1 MLEVQA
7 HQQLKHLLRADAGQW
22 EHQLTLSRLVGR
34 SLRRRDQTRIQL
46 SAGSNERWWLALLVP
61 LCLQSRNTVLVLDQ
75 QQRQRFLNLERPR
88 LLQSDLRL
96 GCWSGIHPPKGDQ
109 LWLLTHD
116 QLITAYRLGHLR
128 HDDHLVIPEA
138 EHLATRLRDAMTVKL
153 DARHW
158 EELRTAFPATGQ
170 GLLDLHERLSRH
182 LFARGSGNFR
192 QLCMPES
199 ALTSVRDLLQLT
211 GPAPEPWCQLTT
223 MGMDTWASWARLDH
237 EHLQWQ
243 WTLQPLEPLEVI
255 RDLFKHRPW
264 TLIHGDGGCRR
275 ASSSAP
281 ADRDDP
287 VVRIDLR
294 EPPRSE
300 PIPIYAPRR
309 QPLPNTEIYASHL
322 LDQCRRL
329 ILGRSGL
336 TLVLADDAALR
347 QRLTSELAAEFGSRV
362 TLDHASDK
370 SNGVICTSWSWWM
383 THQSTLPEP
392 EQLITALLPI
402 ASLADP
408 LTAARVQV
416 LKKQGRDWFRD
427 LLLPEAL
434 AILIPAI
441 APLRRNGGRLAL
453 LDGRV
458 RSRSWGEQVFR
469 ALEPWSSLQRLL
481 PD

>member
-46 SAGSNERWWLALLVP
+46 SAGSDERWWLALLVP
-61 LCLQSRNTVLVLDQ
+61 LCLQSRNTVLVLDP

-88 LLQSDLRL
+88 LLQSDLRV
-96 GCWSGIHPPKGDQ
+96 GCWSGIHPPTGDQ
-109 LWLLTHD
+109 LWLLTPN
-116 QLITAYRLGHLR
+116 QLISAYRLGQLR
-128 HDDHLVIPEA
+128 RDDHLVIPEA
-138 EHLATRLRDAMTVKL
+138 EHLATRLREAMTVQV
-153 DARHW
+153 DTRHW

-170 GLLDLHERLSRH
+170 GLLDLYERLSRQ
-182 LFARGSGNFR
+182 LFAHGSGKSR
-192 QLCMPES
+192 QLSMPDS
-199 ALTSVRDLLQLT
+199 ALTSIRDLLQLT
-211 GPAPEPWCQLTT
+211 GPAPDPWSHLAS

-243 WTLQPLEPLEVI
+243 WTLQPLEPLEEI
-255 RDLFKHRPW
+255 QDLFKTQPW
-264 TLIHGDGGCRR
+264 TLIYGDGGCRR
-275 ASSSAP
+275 A
-281 ADRDDP
+281 ADETPRDSNDP
-287 VVRIDLR
+287 VIRIDLR

-300 PIPIYAPRR
+300 PIPVYAPRR
-309 QPLPNTEIYASHL
+309 QPLPNTEIYSSHL

-336 TLVLADDAALR
+336 TVVLADDQALR

-362 TLDHASDK
+362 TLDGACDRP
-370 SNGVICTSWSWWM
+370 NGVICTSWNWWM
-383 THQSTLPEP
+383 SHQPTLPEP
-392 EQLITALLPI
+392 EQLIAALLPI
-402 ASLADP
+402 ASLEDP

-416 LKKQGRDWFRD
+416 LKKQGRDWFRS

-441 APLRRNGGRLAL
+441 APLRRSGGRLAI

-458 RSRSWGEQVFR
+458 RSRSWGEQVLR

>member
-34 SLRRRDQTRIQL
+34 SLRRRDQTSIQL
-46 SAGSNERWWLALLVP
+46 SAGSDERWWLALLVP
-61 LCLQSRNTVLVLDQ
+61 LCLQSRNTVLVLDP
-75 QQRQRFLNLERPR
+75 QQRQRFLSLERPR
-88 LLQSDLRL
+88 LLRSDLRL
-96 GCWSGIHPPKGDQ
+96 GCWSSVHPPTSDQ
-109 LWLLTHD
+109 LWLLTPS

-138 EHLATRLRDAMTVKL
+138 EHLATRLRDAMAVQL
-153 DARHW
+153 EARHW

-170 GLLDLHERLSRH
+170 GLLDLHERLSRQ
-182 LFARGSGNFR
+182 LFARGSGKCR
-192 QLCMPES
+192 QLSMPDS
-199 ALTSVRDLLQLT
+199 ALTSIRDLLQLT
-211 GPAPEPWCQLTT
+211 GQAPEPWCQLTT
-223 MGMDTWASWARLDH
+223 MAMDTWASWARLDH

-243 WTLQPLEPLEVI
+243 WTLQPLEPLEEI
-255 RDLFKHRPW
+255 QGLFSTRPW

-275 ASSSAP
+275 SSNP
-281 ADRDDP
+281 TPPDRDDP
-287 VVRIDLR
+287 VIRIDLR

-336 TLVLADDAALR
+336 TVVLANDTALL
-347 QRLTSELAAEFGSRV
+347 QRLASELAAEFGSRV
-362 TLDHASDK
+362 TLDRACDK
-370 SNGVICTSWSWWM
+370 PNGVICTSWSWWM
-383 THQSTLPEP
+383 THQPTLPEP
-392 EQLITALLPI
+392 DQLITALLPI
-402 ASLADP
+402 ASLEDP
-408 LTAARVQV
+408 LTAARVKV

-441 APLRRNGGRLAL
+441 APLRRSGGRLAI

-458 RSRSWGEQVFR
+458 RSRSWGEQVFQ
-469 ALEPWSSLQRLL
+469 ALEPWSSLQRLR